1 MLHQDH
7 RLGELVDR
15 LKASGEWERTLSI
28 VGADHSVAAG
38 AWDYELLARD
48 PQPPNLLHR
57 DRASPMFRR
66 GVSHVPLLF
75 AWPGHIREGVQVD
88 QPVSMIDVLPTLLD
102 LLGMPKPPGL

>member
-1 MLHQDH
+1 
-7 RLGELVDR
+7 
-15 LKASGEWERTLSI
+15 
-28 VGADHSVAAG
+28 
-38 AWDYELLARD
+38 
-48 PQPPNLLHR
+48 
-57 DRASPMFRR
+57 MFRR